1 MKATEVHASAR
12 LLLRSLHG
20 TQYMLVILVV
30 ALLGAFLM
38 TKSPANPSPQLVRH
52 QPQEQRTNDTI
63 IRATAA
69 CRNAALEQMRDSD
82 SAQWDIAKDV
92 IGKTDDGGY
101 IALLPVRGKN
111 AYGAMMQS
119 SFGCRMTSTFQV
131 IEVLET
137 GAQGAAYAANGERR

>member
-1 MKATEVHASAR
+1 MKTTEGPASAQFV
-12 LLLRSLHG
+12 LRSLR
-20 TQYMLVILVV
+20 YALLILVV
-30 ALLGAFLM
+30 AFLSAPSM
-38 TKSPANPSPQLVRH
+38 NRSPPRPSPRPVIQ
-52 QPQEQRTNDTI
+52 QTKGEETEDTI

-69 CRNAALEQMRDSD
+69 CRIAALEEMRDPD
-82 SAQWDIAKDV
+82 SAKWDIAKDM

-101 IALLPVRGKN
+101 IVLLPVRGEN

-137 GAQGAAYAANGERR
+137 GIQGAAYAANGQAP